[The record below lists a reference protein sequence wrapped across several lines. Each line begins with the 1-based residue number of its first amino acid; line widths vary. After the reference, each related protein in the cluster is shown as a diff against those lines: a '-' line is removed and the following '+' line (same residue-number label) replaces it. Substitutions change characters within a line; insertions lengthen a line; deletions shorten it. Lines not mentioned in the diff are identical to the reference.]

1 MKDEAKT
8 QITDL
13 RTVGVPVT
21 DQDRALEFYVGKLGF
36 AKRADFPTGTAG
48 AGSR

>member
-8 QITDL
+8 QISDL

-21 DQDRALEFYVGKLGF
+21 DAGRALEFCCGQ
-36 AKRADFPTGTAG
+36 P
-48 AGSR
+48 